1 MNTAQGKIID
11 YLLLKSLYIHDTGL
25 FHGKMGIVVALYA
38 YAKRCHDKLL
48 EEYVWEL
55 FQQVYDGVHI
65 DMPIGLEYGL
75 SGIGY
80 GTALLCELGLMECD
94 LNEILIDI
102 DAKIMERDP
111 RRMTDF
117 SVRTGTD
124 GLLLYIALRQ
134 KVSGCISTFDSLYL
148 SELQFATKNKA
159 KLNLS
164 TNIISLL
171 RKPTFTETNYID
183 KPIGIDGGCAYYILK
198 SILS

>member
-38 YAKRCHDKLL
+38 YANRYHDKLL
-48 EEYVWEL
+48 EEYAWDL
-55 FQQVYDGVHI
+55 FLQVYDGVHT

-80 GTALLCELGLMECD
+80 GTALLCELGLMECN

-102 DAKIMERDP
+102 DTKIMERDP

-117 SVRTGTD
+117 SVRTGTG
-124 GLLLYIALRQ
+124 GLFLYIALRQ
-134 KVSGCISTFDSLYL
+134 KVSGCISTFDSRYL

-159 KLNLS
+159 ALNPS
-164 TNIISLL
+164 INIINLL
-171 RKPTFTETNYID
+171 NKPSFTEANYLD
-183 KPIGIDGGCAYYILK
+183 KPIGIDGGSSYYILK